1 MFNQADLVLL
11 HAPSVYDFR
20 NHSILYGPVS
30 DLVPSTPVFEMY
42 PIGFTT
48 MAEYLERHGLRV
60 RIVNLAVRML
70 NDENFAPEAL
80 IRALAPAAFGI
91 DLHWLPH
98 AHGALAVA
106 ELVKRH
112 HPDIPVI
119 FGGFS
124 ATYFHD
130 ELIRYPFVD
139 YVIRGDSAEEPL
151 RQLMAYLTGA
161 RAAPAL
167 CDIPNLTWRATDGA
181 LHVNPLTYRPENL
194 DHVMLDYRYVVR
206 AAARD
211 MDLHSYVP
219 FKGWMDYPILAALSC
234 RGCTQSCVICGGSA
248 PAFREMHGRARP
260 AFRNPEMLSED
271 VRRSAAMSRGPVFIL
286 GDLRQ
291 AGRGYAQRFFDAIR
305 GFDGPVILELFSP
318 ASREFLQQI
327 ASALPN
333 FTLEVSMESHDPVVR
348 HAFGKPYDN
357 EPMERTIADALDVG
371 ARRLDVFFMVGLPQQ
386 TPESVLGTI
395 DYCETLLRRFGEGGR
410 LAPFISP
417 LAPFLDPGSRGF
429 EQPEEHGYRL
439 LAHTLEE
446 HRRLLV
452 APSWKYVL
460 NYETRWMN
468 RHQLV
473 DATYTAGRR
482 LNRIKAEYGLV
493 PAAQAEATERR
504 IDWATRLMA
513 EIDCLLVS
521 TTPDEFGREMARL
534 RPEIEQANM
543 STVCDKRELNLDMTG
558 PKLNYG
564 TVVQMLATDTVRAL
578 GRRLKAIADSG
589 VRVADRNSQSTIGNP
604 KADGEPN
611 R

>member
-1 MFNQADLVLL
+1 MMLSRTDLVFL

-20 NHSILYGPVS
+20 KHAILYGPVS

-70 NDENFAPEAL
+70 NDEQFEPEAL
-80 IRALAPAAFGI
+80 VKDLHPVAFGI

-112 HPDIPVI
+112 HPDTPLI

-124 ATYFHD
+124 ASYFHE

-151 RQLMAYLTGA
+151 RQLLSFLKGTKG
-161 RAAPAL
+161 APAL
-167 CDIPNLTWRATDGA
+167 DHIPNLTWKDRHGQI
-181 LHVNPLTYRPENL
+181 HVNPLTYRPDNL

-206 AAARD
+206 AAARE
-211 MDLHSYVP
+211 LNLSSYVP
-219 FKGWMDYPILAALSC
+219 FKDWLDYPIMAALSC
-234 RGCTQSCVICGGSA
+234 RGCSQSCVICGGSA
-248 PAFREMHGRARP
+248 AAFKQMYGRESPAFRK
-260 AFRNPEMLSED
+260 PEQLAQD
-271 VRRSAAMSRGPVFIL
+271 VRRISAISRGPVFIL

-291 AGRGYAQRFFDAIR
+291 AGPDYARRFFDALR
-305 GFDGPVILELFSP
+305 RFDGPVITELFSP
-318 ASREFLQQI
+318 ASREFLAQL
-327 ASALPN
+327 ATALPN
-333 FTLEVSMESHDPVVR
+333 FTLEVSLESHDPLVR
-348 HAFGKPYDN
+348 HAFGKHYGN
-357 EPMERTIADALDVG
+357 EPMERTIADALDLG
-371 ARRLDVFFMVGLPQQ
+371 AKRLDVFFMIGLPQQ
-386 TPESVLGTI
+386 TVASVQGTV
-395 DYCETLLRRFGEGGR
+395 DYCESLLRRFGRDGR

-417 LAPFLDPGSRGF
+417 LAPFLDPGSRGY
-429 EQPEEHGYRL
+429 ENPDAHGYRL
-439 LAHTLEE
+439 FAHTLEE

-460 NYETRWMN
+460 NYETRWMD

-473 DATYTAGRR
+473 AATYEAGSR

-493 PAAQAEATERR
+493 PAAQAEATEHR
-504 IDWATRLMA
+504 IREAVRLIA
-513 EIDCLLVS
+513 EIDRLMMDAS
-521 TTPDEFGREMARL
+521 PEEFQREMARL
-534 RPEIEQANM
+534 RPAIEQANM
-543 STVCDKRELNLDMTG
+543 STVCDKRELNLEVAG

-564 TVVQMLATDTVRAL
+564 QVAGMLVRDGVQEFL
-578 GRRLKAIADSG
+578 RRLTAPFRQPGAVPFS
-589 VRVADRNSQSTIGNP
+589 AAPEQ
-604 KADGEPN
+604 
-611 R
+611 